1 MSPRDFN
8 AANAVPLALEKR
20 TAIGTAEAAYQLGLS
35 PKTLR
40 NWSMTGLGP
49 LHPVRIGGRLVWN
62 VADIK
67 RVLGGRNEGR

>member
-1 MSPRDFN
+1 MSLRAFN
-8 AANAVPLALEKR
+8 TANVVPLALEKR

-49 LHPVRIGGRLVWN
+49 LKPVRIGGRLVWN
-62 VADIK
+62 VAEIK
-67 RVLGGRNEGR
+67 RVLGGSE

>member
-1 MSPRDFN
+1 MSPSAFN
-8 AANAVPLALEKR
+8 AANAVPLAEEKR

-49 LHPVRIGGRLVWN
+49 LKPVRIGGRLVWN

-67 RVLGGRNEGR
+67 RVLGGSQ